1 MCTLQ
6 MSRRTPTYDWLIDS
20 VFMLIPAQAFVDQFL
35 MTFKDYPTAAEGSQR
50 QHGWA
55 NGPADSGYCREG
67 QRERVL
73 RACARLNAS
82 RAASCSRSLGA
93 QTFLRAIEM
102 PVRVFF
108 MLPSG

>member
-1 MCTLQ
+1 
-6 MSRRTPTYDWLIDS
+6 
-20 VFMLIPAQAFVDQFL
+20 MLVPALAFVGQFR
-35 MTFKDYPTAAEGSQR
+35 MTFKDYPTAAEGNQL
-50 QHGWA
+50 QHGSA